1 MAIASPHTTLADE
14 QQHIAALVEL
24 MKQEQQLLID
34 ADADGLAQLTP
45 HKAQLVQQV
54 AALSAVRHR
63 ALGVAGFAAGES
75 GMEPWLAV
83 SGDAAVR
90 ARWDG
95 LLELTR
101 EAKELNRVNGM
112 LINKQMA
119 HTQNVLSALRPASPS
134 ADAGV
139 YGASGQTMTGG
150 ASRRFVIG

>member
-14 QQHIAALVEL
+14 QQQIAALVEL

-34 ADADGLAQLTP
+34 ADADGLAALTP
-45 HKAQLVQQV
+45 QKAQLVQQM
-54 AALSAVRHR
+54 AALAAARHR
-63 ALGVAGFAAGES
+63 ALGVAGFAASES

-83 SGDAAVR
+83 SGDATVR
-90 ARWDG
+90 ERWDR

-119 HTQNVLSALRPASPS
+119 HTQNVLNALRPASAS
-134 ADAGV
+134 GEAGV

>member
-14 QQHIAALVEL
+14 QQQIAALVEL

-34 ADADGLAQLTP
+34 ADADGLAALTP
-45 HKAQLVQQV
+45 QKAQLVQQT
-54 AALSAVRHR
+54 AALASARHR
-63 ALGVAGFAAGES
+63 ALAAAGFAAGES

-83 SGDAAVR
+83 GGDATVR
-90 ARWDG
+90 ERWDR

-119 HTQNVLSALRPASPS
+119 HTQNVLNALRPASAS
-134 ADAGV
+134 AEAGV
-139 YGASGQTMTGG
+139 YGASGQTVTGG

>member
-1 MAIASPHTTLADE
+1 MAIASPNTTLTDE
-14 QQHIAALVEL
+14 QQQIAALVAL

-34 ADADGLAQLTP
+34 ANADGLAEITP
-45 HKAQLVQQV
+45 QKAQLVQKM
-54 AALSAVRHR
+54 AALATERHR
-63 ALGVAGFAAGES
+63 ALGAAGFAAAES

-90 ARWDG
+90 AKWDR

-119 HTQNVLSALRPASPS
+119 HTQNVLTALRPPSAS

-139 YGASGQTMTGG
+139 YGASGQTVTGG
-150 ASRRFVIG
+150 PSRRFVIG